1 MRISVRW
8 VLGPIVA
15 ILVTACSPT
24 GSAPTPPP
32 AAPAGPTASVG
43 AATAPPSLAASGAL
57 ATPGSPQASAQS
69 PAPSPAAVATARPT
83 SAPTPRPTATPP
95 PATPPPATPRP
106 APGAEA
112 VSIAGFAFAPQVIT
126 VRVGTRVTWTNLQP
140 AIEHTVTADGGSFG
154 SDPLATGTAFS
165 RVFTIVG
172 TYAYHCSIHT
182 DMTGTVNVSG

>member
-1 MRISVRW
+1 MRVSGRW
-8 VLGPIVA
+8 VLGLIVA

-24 GSAPTPPP
+24 GSAATPPP
-32 AAPAGPTASVG
+32 AAQAGPTASVG

-95 PATPPPATPRP
+95 PATPLPATPRP

-112 VSIAGFAFAPQVIT
+112 VSIAGFAFAPQAIT

-140 AIEHTVTADGGSFG
+140 AIDHTVTADDGSFG
-154 SDPLATGTAFS
+154 SAPLATGSAFS
-165 RVFTIVG
+165 HVFTLTG
-172 TYAYHCSIHT
+172 TYAYHCRIHT
-182 DMTGTVNVSG
+182 DMTGKVIVTG